1 MTNRRAFL
9 VQSGVAVL
17 GTAIPMSSMAQAYP
31 SKPIHFVVPL
41 AGGGSA
47 DMLARLVG
55 QHLTQLW
62 GQPVM
67 IELRPGGGTVIGTS
81 LVARS
86 PADGYTLLFT
96 SNSLVI
102 NAKLRSDLPYDG
114 MKALTPVALM
124 ATSPQV
130 IAVNVS
136 SPHQTIKDWM
146 DDARSRPGAV
156 SIASLGPDT
165 TQHIAIGTLQ
175 HTSGLE
181 LIYVPYSGGS
191 QAVNAVLGGHV
202 DTVLGNLAEIA
213 PHIEAGKLRPLAV
226 TTRERLPTLKHVPTI
241 AESGFPQY
249 EAVAWFG
256 VTAPT
261 GTPRDVVTL
270 LSEGIGAAMN
280 DPQIRQQLIAFGLQ
294 PNFLGPAEFGAHIAM
309 NYERYSKAIDTA
321 KIKGL

>member
-9 VQSGVAVL
+9 VQSGAAALGAV
-17 GTAIPMSSMAQAYP
+17 IPMASIAQVYP

-41 AGGGSA
+41 AAGGSA
-47 DMLARLVG
+47 DMLSRLVG
-55 QHLTQLW
+55 QHLNQRW
-62 GQPVM
+62 GQPVV

-96 SNSLVI
+96 ANSLVI
-102 NAKLRSDLPYDG
+102 NAKLRHDLPYDG
-114 MKALTPVALM
+114 MKALEPVALM

-130 IAVNVS
+130 IAVNAS
-136 SPHQTIKDWM
+136 SPYKTIGDWM
-146 DDARSRPGAV
+146 DGARLRPGAV

-165 TQHIAIGTLQ
+165 TQHIAIAMLQ
-175 HTSGLE
+175 HSSGLD

-226 TTRERLPTLKHVPTI
+226 TTRERLPTMKNVPTV
-241 AESGFPQY
+241 AESGIPQY

-256 VTAPT
+256 VTAPV
-261 GTPRDVVTL
+261 GTPREVISV
-270 LSEGIGAAMN
+270 LSEGIKSAMN
-280 DPQIRQQLIAFGLQ
+280 DADLRQQLITFGLQ
-294 PNFLGPAEFGAHIAM
+294 PNYLGPTEFGTHISK
-309 NYERYSKAIDTA
+309 NFERYSQAIDDA
-321 KIKGL
+321 KIKVL